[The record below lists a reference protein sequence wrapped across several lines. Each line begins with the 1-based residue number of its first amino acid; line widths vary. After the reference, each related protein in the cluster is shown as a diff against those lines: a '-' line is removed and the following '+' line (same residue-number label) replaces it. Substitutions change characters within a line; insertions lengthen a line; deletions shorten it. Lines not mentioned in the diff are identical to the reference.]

1 MSFGVSAFFNPFLPV
16 GQQRLDAVL
25 TVKSDERAGA
35 TSRERGRRVFGFV
48 IDNSG
53 SMAGEKLSQA
63 KLATRRGIEML
74 GEEDWFF
81 VVCFAS
87 DAVTII
93 KACSASAANK
103 ARAHEAVQKI
113 LQSGSTKMSKG
124 LAAAGAQV
132 RACGD
137 GVIASVY
144 LLTDGENDRDDH
156 DGLLSVVEQCAGVF
170 QCNCRGVGTDW
181 EPTELRTISNA
192 LLGTA
197 DAIPEAAGL
206 EEDLRAFVAGSM
218 AKGIA
223 GATLRLW
230 SPKVIRIGGV
240 RQMSPEILDLMPLA
254 RRIDD
259 KTLEVPLGAWGS
271 EVRDYQLVFE
281 LPVGTAGDEV
291 LACRATL
298 VYQRGPTEVKV
309 PCDPIAVKWSEDDA
323 LTTRI
328 AKEVAHYTGQSELA
342 SSIEQGLAAKANG
355 NEDAATRLLG
365 RAVQIAEKT
374 GNEEVTRRLR
384 KVVDVVDAG
393 AGTVRLRKSDK
404 AADMALELGATR
416 TVRRRSSASPD
427 TGQA

>member
-1 MSFGVSAFFNPFLPV
+1 
-16 GQQRLDAVL
+16 
-25 TVKSDERAGA
+25 
-35 TSRERGRRVFGFV
+35 
-48 IDNSG
+48 
-53 SMAGEKLSQA
+53 
-63 KLATRRGIEML
+63 
-74 GEEDWFF
+74 
-81 VVCFAS
+81 
-87 DAVTII
+87 
-93 KACSASAANK
+93 
-103 ARAHEAVQKI
+103 
-113 LQSGSTKMSKG
+113 MSKG
-124 LAAAGAQV
+124 LAAAKAQV
-132 RACGD
+132 RTCGD

-156 DGLLSVVEQCAGVF
+156 NSLVSVVEQCAGVF
-170 QCNCRGVGTDW
+170 QCHCRGVGTDW
-181 EPTELRTISNA
+181 EPGELRTISNA

-197 DAIPEAAGL
+197 DAIPDATGL

-259 KTLEVPLGAWGS
+259 KTLELPLGAWGS
-271 EVRDYQLVFE
+271 EVRDYQLHFE
-281 LPVGTAGDEV
+281 LPVGAVGDEV
-291 LACRATL
+291 LACRAAV
-298 VYQRGPTEVKV
+298 VYQDGQGEVKV

-342 SSIEQGLAAKANG
+342 SSIEQGLAAKASG
-355 NEDAATRLLG
+355 DDDAATRLLG

-374 GNEEVTRRLR
+374 GNDEVTRRLR

-393 AGTVRLRKSDK
+393 AGTVRLRKADK

-416 TVRRRSSASPD
+416 TVRRRSATSPD
-427 TGQA
+427 AAQT